1 MNDGLTSVLYVED
14 SPLNVIVMEAM
25 FEQRRDLRLHV
36 AEAGMPAWRLSAQLQ
51 PSLLLVDLHLPDC
64 HGSDLLKLLRMRR
77 GWAQVPAIAVTA
89 DSDFDALGC
98 GFMELWAKPLDV
110 RKTLARLAE
119 LLPPPRGTRPTD
131 AGVGQGDQRGV
142 HAAHGHG
149 QVQGQG
155 QMQGHGQVQGD
166 TQPAAL
172 QTGVMIDPAGDGARR
187 EPGLMARHKQSL
199 APRQTDYGWVR

>member
-51 PSLLLVDLHLPDC
+51 PSLLLIDLHLPDC

-77 GWAQVPAIAVTA
+77 GWAEVPAIAVTA

-98 GFMELWAKPLDV
+98 GFLEMWAKPLDV
-110 RKTLARLAE
+110 RRTLARLAE
-119 LLPPPRGTRPTD
+119 LLPPPRGARP
-131 AGVGQGDQRGV
+131 AE
-142 HAAHGHG
+142 AA
-149 QVQGQG
+149 
-155 QMQGHGQVQGD
+155 D
-166 TQPAAL
+166 TLADGL
-172 QTGVMIDPAGDGARR
+172 QTGVAIDPAAEGIRR
-187 EPGLMARHKQSL
+187 ESPLMVRHKQSL

>member
-1 MNDGLTSVLYVED
+1 MNDGLTTVLYIED

-51 PSLLLVDLHLPDC
+51 PSLLLVDLNLPDC

-98 GFMELWAKPLDV
+98 GFQELWAKPLDV
-110 RKTLARLAE
+110 RHTLDRLAQ
-119 LLPPPRGTRPTD
+119 LLPPPRSHHLV
-131 AGVGQGDQRGV
+131 A
-142 HAAHGHG
+142 
-149 QVQGQG
+149 
-155 QMQGHGQVQGD
+155 
-166 TQPAAL
+166 PAA
-172 QTGVMIDPAGDGARR
+172 TATAAATTSDSAPASGVMIDPAADGGRR
-187 EPGLMARHKQSL
+187 ETGMMARHKQSL

>member
-1 MNDGLTSVLYVED
+1 MNEGLTSVLYVED

-98 GFMELWAKPLDV
+98 GFLELWAKPLDV

-119 LLPPPRGTRPTD
+119 LLPPPRGTRPAD
-131 AGVGQGDQRGV
+131 AVNP
-142 HAAHGHG
+142 A
-149 QVQGQG
+149 QVQSDG
-155 QMQGHGQVQGD
+155 
-166 TQPAAL
+166 L
-172 QTGVMIDPAGDGARR
+172 QTGVMVDPAGDGARR
-187 EPGLMARHKQSL
+187 ESALMARHKQSL
-199 APRQTDYGWVR
+199 APRQTDYDWVR

>member
-1 MNDGLTSVLYVED
+1 MNDGFTSVLYVED

-51 PSLLLVDLHLPDC
+51 PSLLLIDLHLPDC

-98 GFMELWAKPLDV
+98 GFQELWAKPLDV
-110 RKTLARLAE
+110 RKTRARLAE
-119 LLPPPRGTRPTD
+119 LLPPPRGARPAD
-131 AGVGQGDQRGV
+131 AADLQGG
-142 HAAHGHG
+142 G
-149 QVQGQG
+149 
-155 QMQGHGQVQGD
+155 
-166 TQPAAL
+166 L
-172 QTGVMIDPAGDGARR
+172 QTGTMIDPAADGARR
-187 EPGLMARHKQSL
+187 ESGLMARHKQSL

>member
-1 MNDGLTSVLYVED
+1 MNEGLTSVLYVED

-51 PSLLLVDLHLPDC
+51 PSLLLIDLHLPDC

-98 GFMELWAKPLDV
+98 GFLELWAKPLDV

-119 LLPPPRGTRPTD
+119 LLPPPRSARPAD
-131 AGVGQGDQRGV
+131 AV
-142 HAAHGHG
+142 AAPVDG
-149 QVQGQG
+149 
-155 QMQGHGQVQGD
+155 
-166 TQPAAL
+166 L

>member
-110 RKTLARLAE
+110 RRTLARLAE
-119 LLPPPRGTRPTD
+119 LLPPPRSARPTD
-131 AGVGQGDQRGV
+131 D
-142 HAAHGHG
+142 AA
-149 QVQGQG
+149 V
-155 QMQGHGQVQGD
+155 
-166 TQPAAL
+166 TAAAAAPITGL
-172 QTGVMIDPAGDGARR
+172 QTGVVIDPAGDGARR
-187 EPGLMARHKQSL
+187 ESALMVRHKQSL

>member
-51 PSLLLVDLHLPDC
+51 PSLLLIDLHLPDC

-77 GWAQVPAIAVTA
+77 GWAEVPAIAVTA

-98 GFMELWAKPLDV
+98 GFMEMWAKPLDV

-119 LLPPPRGTRPTD
+119 LLPPPRGSRPSDT
-131 AGVGQGDQRGV
+131 AEHPAQG
-142 HAAHGHG
+142 
-149 QVQGQG
+149 
-155 QMQGHGQVQGD
+155 
-166 TQPAAL
+166 L
-172 QTGVMIDPAGDGARR
+172 QTGVAIDPAADGVRR
-187 EPGLMARHKQSL
+187 ESALMARHKQSL

>member
-1 MNDGLTSVLYVED
+1 MNDGFTSVLYVED

-51 PSLLLVDLHLPDC
+51 PSLLLIDLHLPDC

-98 GFMELWAKPLDV
+98 GFLELWAKPLDV

-119 LLPPPRGTRPTD
+119 LLPPPRGARPAD
-131 AGVGQGDQRGV
+131 AAD
-142 HAAHGHG
+142 AADLPSGG
-149 QVQGQG
+149 
-155 QMQGHGQVQGD
+155 
-166 TQPAAL
+166 L
-172 QTGVMIDPAGDGARR
+172 QTGVMIDPAADGARR
-187 EPGLMARHKQSL
+187 ESGLMARHKQSL

>member
-51 PSLLLVDLHLPDC
+51 PALLLVDLNLPDC

-89 DSDFDALGC
+89 DSDFDALGA
-98 GFMELWAKPLDV
+98 GFLELWAKPLDV
-110 RKTLARLAE
+110 RRTLDRLAE
-119 LLPPPRGTRPTD
+119 LLPPPRGTLL
-131 AGVGQGDQRGV
+131 
-142 HAAHGHG
+142 AASPR
-149 QVQGQG
+149 
-155 QMQGHGQVQGD
+155 
-166 TQPAAL
+166 PAAAL
-172 QTGVMIDPAGDGARR
+172 ESGGGPSGVSIDPAADGGRR
-187 EPGLMARHKQSL
+187 EPGMMARHKQSL

>member
-1 MNDGLTSVLYVED
+1 MNDGLTTVLYIED

-51 PSLLLVDLHLPDC
+51 PSLLLVDLNLPDC

-89 DSDFDALGC
+89 DSDFDALSC
-98 GFMELWAKPLDV
+98 GFQELWAKPLDV
-110 RKTLARLAE
+110 RHTLDRLAQ
-119 LLPPPRGTRPTD
+119 LLPPPRSSHLVTPASPSVTT
-131 AGVGQGDQRGV
+131 
-142 HAAHGHG
+142 AATSTTADS
-149 QVQGQG
+149 V
-155 QMQGHGQVQGD
+155 
-166 TQPAAL
+166 TPS
-172 QTGVMIDPAGDGARR
+172 GVMIDPASDGGRR
-187 EPGLMARHKQSL
+187 ETGMMARHKQSL

>member
-89 DSDFDALGC
+89 DSDFDALSC
-98 GFMELWAKPLDV
+98 GFMEMWAKPLDV
-110 RKTLARLAE
+110 RRTLARLAE
-119 LLPPPRGTRPTD
+119 LLPPPRGARPAD
-131 AGVGQGDQRGV
+131 
-142 HAAHGHG
+142 
-149 QVQGQG
+149 
-155 QMQGHGQVQGD
+155 
-166 TQPAAL
+166 PAAAPVEGL
-172 QTGVMIDPAGDGARR
+172 QTGAVIDPAADGARR

>member
-119 LLPPPRGTRPTD
+119 LLPPPRGARPSD
-131 AGVGQGDQRGV
+131 AASGQGSTQGN
-142 HAAHGHG
+142 
-149 QVQGQG
+149 GQG
-155 QMQGHGQVQGD
+155 SGQGCGLGHAEGGG
-166 TQPAAL
+166 L
-172 QTGVMIDPAGDGARR
+172 QTGVMMDPAGDGARR
-187 EPGLMARHKQSL
+187 ESGLMARHKQSL